1 MQPPASALASAP
13 PPASALVRAAI
24 FDLDGTLADTSAD
37 LIAAANAAFGAAE
50 LGAPLDAEGD
60 RGVALRGGRAMLRA
74 GLDRLGLSW
83 TEGELDAHYARLLE
97 FYRGGIAERTRLYE
111 GVEAALDALAAAG
124 WRLGVCTNKP
134 AALAE
139 ALLDRLGLGG
149 RFSALLGADSLEVR
163 KPDPRHLLETIAR
176 AGGTPGRAVL
186 VGDSE
191 TDRAVAAAAGVPCVL
206 VGFGPEGA
214 GLAAL
219 QPAALFGSYGELPA
233 LLERLIP
240 QVA

>member
-13 PPASALVRAAI
+13 PPASTLVRAAI

-37 LIAAANAAFGAAE
+37 LIAAANATFGAAG
-50 LGAPLDAEGD
+50 LGAPMDPVGD
-60 RGVALRGGRAMLRA
+60 RGVALRGGRPMLRA
-74 GLDRLGLSW
+74 GLERLGLSW
-83 TEGELDAHYARLLE
+83 PEGELEAHYARLLD
-97 FYRGGIAERTRLYE
+97 FYRLGIAERTRLYA
-111 GVEAALDALAAAG
+111 GVEAALEALAAAG

-134 AALAE
+134 VALAE
-139 ALLDRLGLGG
+139 TLLDRLGLG
-149 RFSALLGADSLEVR
+149 RYFSALLGADSLDVR

-186 VGDSE
+186 IGDTE

-214 GLAAL
+214 ALADL
-219 QPAALFGSYGELPA
+219 GPAALFDDYRELPA
-233 LLERLIP
+233 LLDRLVP
-240 QVA
+240 QIA